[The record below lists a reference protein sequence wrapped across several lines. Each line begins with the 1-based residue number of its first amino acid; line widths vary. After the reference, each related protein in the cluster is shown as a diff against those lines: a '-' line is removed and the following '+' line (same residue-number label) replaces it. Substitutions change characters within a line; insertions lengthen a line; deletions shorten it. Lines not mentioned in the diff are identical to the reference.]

1 MCCPPPADHRARPIG
16 ACHAA
21 DIRYSEQATTTRSRC
36 RHLPAA
42 LIVASDS
49 LCANSMALGGH
60 AGNDSCKRGGVA
72 NRLVQT
78 HDILRSLE
86 AHTDK
91 DELTT

>member
-1 MCCPPPADHRARPIG
+1 MTPSCVSHARRAVPMCCPPPADHRARPIG

-49 LCANSMALGGH
+49 LCANSMALGGR
-60 AGNDSCKRGGVA
+60 AGDNSGELGDIIGCVA
-72 NRLVQT
+72 L
-78 HDILRSLE
+78 
-86 AHTDK
+86 
-91 DELTT
+91 ELTT